1 MEISDDG
8 DARFHVTIGHHQR
21 LVSTM
26 KSALIATDFSAE
38 ASAATQR
45 AASIA
50 AEIGLDGALM
60 HVLPSTLPVDL
71 HLDAATQA
79 QQALAA
85 VAAALRQGGLNVAPR
100 LVSGDVS
107 GELAAAAAQFDLV
120 VAGARGEDVLLDF
133 AMGRTSVR
141 LVRQSRR
148 PTLIVKRPA
157 DAPYRR
163 VVAAVDFSEPSRFAA
178 ACGVQIAPQA
188 EFVFVHAF
196 EVEFESSMRLGGA
209 HEDKIQ
215 GYRSQAR
222 EKAMVAMDRF
232 SARLAPP
239 PKRLRHTVS
248 RGYPPRVILDC
259 AKENDAQLIVIG
271 KHCAGIIERSLVG
284 SVALQVLEMAQ
295 CDVLIVPEAA

>member
-1 MEISDDG
+1 MGSI
-8 DARFHVTIGHHQR
+8 ANR
-21 LVSTM
+21 VSTM

-50 AEIGLDGALM
+50 EEIGLAGALI
-60 HVLPSTLPVDL
+60 HVLPSTLPVDI
-71 HLDAATQA
+71 HVDAAA
-79 QQALAA
+79 RAGEALAA
-85 VAAALRQGGLNVAPR
+85 VALRLQQKGLNFAPR

-107 GELAAAAAQFDLV
+107 GELAKAAAQFDLV

-157 DAPYRR
+157 NAPYRR
-163 VVAAVDFSEPSRFAA
+163 VVAAVDFSEPSRVAA
-178 ACGVQIAPQA
+178 ACGVTLAPQA
-188 EFVFVHAF
+188 EFEFVNAF
-196 EVEFESSMRLGGA
+196 EVEFESSMRLGGVR
-209 HEDKIQ
+209 EDKIQ
-215 GYRSQAR
+215 RYRSEAR
-222 EKAMVAMDRF
+222 EKAMLAIDEF
-232 SARLAPP
+232 SSSLEPR

-248 RGYPPRVILDC
+248 RGYPPRVILNC
-259 AKENDAQLIVIG
+259 AKETGAELIVIG
-271 KHCAGIIERSLVG
+271 KHCAGVIERSLVG
-284 SVALQVLEMAQ
+284 SVALQVLEMAE